1 MGAVKKEGRRVKTE
15 KKAAPRR
22 PRRRPMLAEPRTP
35 FELVMKTRLDGL
47 SEQVN
52 RVETWVKAIAGTALV
67 GLGVELVRAL
77 GR

>member
-1 MGAVKKEGRRVKTE
+1 MGAVKEVGRVKVDGKE
-15 KKAAPRR
+15 APRR
-22 PRRRPMLAEPRTP
+22 RRRRPMVAEPQTP
-35 FELVMKTRLDGL
+35 FELVVKTRLDGL

-67 GLGVELVRAL
+67 GLGVELVRTM